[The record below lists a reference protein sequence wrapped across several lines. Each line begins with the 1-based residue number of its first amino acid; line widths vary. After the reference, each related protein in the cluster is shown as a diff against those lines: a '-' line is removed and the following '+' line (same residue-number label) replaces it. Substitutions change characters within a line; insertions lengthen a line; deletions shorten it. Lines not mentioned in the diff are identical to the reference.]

1 MATSW
6 QNPKGEAS
14 LSEQGVSTLAEER
27 AEYDYLQ
34 TPRAI
39 RARCALVLER
49 AQASELAHW
58 SLHEARLAEVAQRV
72 LAVTRSAYPDLSRI
86 PYHGRYR
93 HFDVGGVA
101 RLAQF
106 AQKIRQFS
114 NEEQLAARF
123 ELVITSV
130 LLDAGAGDRWRY
142 RAADGG
148 EYARSEG
155 LAVASYEL
163 YTNGGLGGSA
173 SAPRADGAGLALL
186 SAEALALAFQVT
198 PENPLT
204 GLEGRADLLRRLG
217 KLVAATPEYF
227 ARAGEAPRL
236 GNLGLYLAGQASA
249 GRLPASAILRAV
261 LEALGPIWQGRP
273 RLAGKSLGDVW
284 RHPRLGFIPFHK
296 LSQWLTYSLFEP
308 LEAAGLVIEAA
319 DELTGLAE
327 YRNGGLFLDSGVLAL
342 KDPAASGL
350 RHAVDS
356 ELVIE
361 WRALTVALLDHTAEA
376 IRAELGVSAIELPLA
391 RILEGGT
398 WRAGRVIALEK
409 REAGG
414 PPLLIDSD
422 GTVF

>member
-1 MATSW
+1 
-6 QNPKGEAS
+6 
-14 LSEQGVSTLAEER
+14 
-27 AEYDYLQ
+27 
-34 TPRAI
+34 
-39 RARCALVLER
+39 
-49 AQASELAHW
+49 
-58 SLHEARLAEVAQRV
+58 LAEVCTRV
-72 LAVTRSAYPDLSRI
+72 LAVTRSLYPDLSRI

-93 HFDVGGVA
+93 HFDVGGVP

-106 AQKIRQFS
+106 AAKISPFS
-114 NEEQLAARF
+114 RDDQLAARF
-123 ELVITSV
+123 ELVISSV
-130 LLDAGAGDRWRY
+130 LLDAGAGDSWRY
-142 RAADGG
+142 RAVDGG
-148 EYARSEG
+148 VYARSEG

-163 YTNGGLGGSA
+163 YANGGLGGSA
-173 SAPRADGAGLALL
+173 SAPRADAAGLAQL
-186 SAEALALAFQVT
+186 SAEALALAFQVS
-198 PENPLT
+198 EDNPLT

-217 KLVAATPEYF
+217 KLVADMPEFF

-236 GNLGLYLAGQASA
+236 GNLGLYLARDARA

-284 RHPRLGFIPFHK
+284 RHSRLGFIPFHK

-308 LEAAGLVIEAA
+308 LEAAGLVIDGA

-342 KDPAASGL
+342 KDPAASGV

-356 ELVIE
+356 ALVIE
-361 WRALTVALLDHTAEA
+361 WRALTVALLDRVAAA
-376 IRAELGVSAIELPLA
+376 IRAELGVSSAELPLA

-409 REAGG
+409 RSAGG